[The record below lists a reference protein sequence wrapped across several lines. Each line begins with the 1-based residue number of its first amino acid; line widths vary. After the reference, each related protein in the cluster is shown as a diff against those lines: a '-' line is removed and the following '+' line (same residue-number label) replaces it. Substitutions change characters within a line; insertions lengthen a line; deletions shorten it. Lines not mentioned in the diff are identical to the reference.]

1 MIPGS
6 KNPWI
11 PEADKAA
18 HHSWL
23 IAGEEVI
30 NAATLVAQALVPDWR
45 EGGGWQVVVVSP
57 RFVTCWLT
65 RGRIQNFLNGSFH

>member
-1 MIPGS
+1 MDS
-6 KNPWI
+6 
-11 PEADKAA
+11 EADKAA

-45 EGGGWQVVVVSP
+45 EGGVLAGGGES
-57 RFVTCWLT
+57 
-65 RGRIQNFLNGSFH
+65 GSKLNEVCDMLAD